1 MSARRVI
8 AAMEKAL
15 SEETIDLATRV
26 TQDLQM
32 ATPKATGR
40 AANSWTP
47 SLRGRQAAIP
57 QDPETAASRQAA
69 GLAEIRG
76 FRFKDGATITI
87 HNPQPYS
94 TELNR
99 GRSSQ
104 AEAGF
109 IEATIEGA
117 IRER

>member
-15 SEETIDLATRV
+15 SEKTIDLATRV
-26 TQDLQM
+26 TQDLQR
-32 ATPKATGR
+32 ATPKATGL

-47 SLRGRQAAIP
+47 SLTGRQEATP
-57 QDPETAASRQAA
+57 QDPDAAASRQAA
-69 GLAEIRG
+69 GLAEIQG
-76 FRFKDGATITI
+76 FRFRDGAAITI
-87 HNPQPYS
+87 HNPQPYL

-104 AEAGF
+104 AEAGY